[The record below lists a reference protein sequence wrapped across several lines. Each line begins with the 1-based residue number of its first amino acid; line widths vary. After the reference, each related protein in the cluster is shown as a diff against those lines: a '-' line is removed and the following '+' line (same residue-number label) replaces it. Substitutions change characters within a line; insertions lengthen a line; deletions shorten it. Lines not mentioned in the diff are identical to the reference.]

1 MRMRKKKNCDARMEC
16 CSDIW
21 IKEPE
26 KYKGKWAERF
36 GNDNP
41 IHIEIIFVRCL
52 RCIQKLHG

>member
-1 MRMRKKKNCDARMEC
+1 MRKKKNCDARMER

-41 IHIEIIFVRCL
+41 YSPYHIPF
-52 RCIQKLHG
+52 

>member
-1 MRMRKKKNCDARMEC
+1 MRMRKKKNCDARMER

-26 KYKGKWAERF
+26 KYKWIWAERF

-41 IHIEIIFVRCL
+41 IHIEI
-52 RCIQKLHG
+52 G